1 MKTKDDWHYCPI
13 YQPNLNKNNLKNVSF
28 YLFKFQLIQEII
40 NIDV

>member
-1 MKTKDDWHYCPI
+1 MKTQDDYCSI
-13 YQPNLNKNNLKNVSF
+13 YKHNLNKNNLLKNVGF